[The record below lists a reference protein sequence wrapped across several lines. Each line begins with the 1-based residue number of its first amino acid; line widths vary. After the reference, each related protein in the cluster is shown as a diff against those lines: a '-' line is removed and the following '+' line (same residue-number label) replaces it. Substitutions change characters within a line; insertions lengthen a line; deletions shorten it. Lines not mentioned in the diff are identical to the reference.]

1 MKYLFGLQWS
11 EKPTNGAF
19 KPRTKKAKAKIVS
32 HADDWCVCS
41 LNLPHAQWDNC
52 SEQWREAWLVST
64 STRRW

>member
-32 HADDWCVCS
+32 HADD
-41 LNLPHAQWDNC
+41 
-52 SEQWREAWLVST
+52 
-64 STRRW
+64 